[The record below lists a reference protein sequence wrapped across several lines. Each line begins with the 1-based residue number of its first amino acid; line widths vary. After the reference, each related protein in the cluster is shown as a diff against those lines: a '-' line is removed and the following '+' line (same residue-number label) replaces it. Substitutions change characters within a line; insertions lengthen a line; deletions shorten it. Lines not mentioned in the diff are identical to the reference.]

1 MTTATT
7 KKTETDA
14 ERYQRIR
21 AERQAKE
28 TVYPVPCECG
38 MEWKAKRIPL
48 DFWVT
53 SGLLPKEL
61 ASVMI
66 EAAARSQGP
75 APSNALQTMEPGEI
89 LSSIEFTSKVVKRT
103 AVSPRIVVVADPSK
117 NEVSYEDVDTCC
129 YTTLLNWQMQGGDE
143 GKALKN
149 FPKGR

>member
-1 MTTATT
+1 MATA
-7 KKTETDA
+7 KHTETDA

-21 AERQAKE
+21 AEKQAKE

-61 ASVMI
+61 AAVMMN
-66 EAAARSQGP
+66 AAQKHGN
-75 APSNALQTMEPGEI
+75 APQNALQTMEPAEV

-103 AVSPRIVVVADPSK
+103 AVSPRIVIVPTEPND
-117 NEVSYEDVDTCC
+117 VSQEDVDTCC
-129 YTTLLNWQMQGGDE
+129 YTTLLNWQMQGGEE
-143 GKALKN
+143 GKALKT